1 MNHFLRDTEI
11 REELNFIYKEYEN
24 NIVSKEEIFDY
35 VRDVH
40 YIDSTGMTYQKWLE
54 ENQPSKWIQERENY

>member
-1 MNHFLRDTEI
+1 MKLTDKKVRDG
-11 REELNFIYKEYEN
+11 LNFIYKEYEN

>member
-1 MNHFLRDTEI
+1 MKLTDKKIRDD
-11 REELNFIYKEYEN
+11 LNILYKEYEN

>member
-1 MNHFLRDTEI
+1 MKLTDKKVRDG
-11 REELNFIYKEYEN
+11 LNFIYKEYEN

-54 ENQPSKWIQERENY
+54 ENQPSKWIHERENY

>member
-1 MNHFLRDTEI
+1 MKLTDKKVRDG
-11 REELNFIYKEYEN
+11 LNFIYKEYEN

-54 ENQPSKWIQERENY
+54 ENQ

>member
-1 MNHFLRDTEI
+1 MKLTDKKIRDD
-11 REELNFIYKEYEN
+11 LNILYKEYEN
-24 NIVSKEEIFDY
+24 KIISKEEIFDY

-40 YIDSTGMTYQKWLE
+40 YIDSTGMSYQKWLE

>member
-1 MNHFLRDTEI
+1 MKLTDKKVRDG
-11 REELNFIYKEYEN
+11 LNFIYKEYEN
-24 NIVSKEEIFDY
+24 KIVSKEEIFDY

>member
-1 MNHFLRDTEI
+1 MKLTDKKIRDD
-11 REELNFIYKEYEN
+11 LNILYKEYEN
-24 NIVSKEEIFDY
+24 KIISKEEIFDY